1 MSDRDL
7 ILAGKHLLIVDDE
20 PLLAFDLAELLSVH
34 GASIVG
40 PHHNLAD
47 AIRCVEHDDD
57 RIDCALLD
65 IQLGQDLVWP
75 LADLLSER
83 GIPHIFISA
92 QCGSPAIADRL
103 AGRPCL
109 AKPVSTKQLRATI
122 DALVLN

>member
-20 PLLAFDLAELLSVH
+20 PLLAFDLSELLCIH

-40 PHHNLAD
+40 PHHNLKD
-47 AIRCVEHDDD
+47 AMRCVEHGSE

-75 LADLLSER
+75 LASLLEQR

-92 QCGSPAIADRL
+92 QCGSPAIAERL
-103 AGRPCL
+103 SGRPCL
-109 AKPVSTKQLRATI
+109 AKPVSTKQLRETI
-122 DALVLN
+122 ESLILR